1 MDFFLMTQLAVLQYD
16 FAAQLMLHSLILASY
31 SMDLHGGS
39 QLSRLIN
46 LNWCHV
52 PWWLQQ
58 WPWVT
63 VLSATATWQGYVK
76 IIDFGV
82 WVAQ

>member
-1 MDFFLMTQLAVLQYD
+1 MTQLAVLQYD